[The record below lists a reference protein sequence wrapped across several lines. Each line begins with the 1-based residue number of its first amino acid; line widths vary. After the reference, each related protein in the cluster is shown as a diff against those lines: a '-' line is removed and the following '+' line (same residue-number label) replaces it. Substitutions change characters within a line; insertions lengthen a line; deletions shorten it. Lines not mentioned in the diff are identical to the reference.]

1 MRVAPPR
8 PPSLDDWI
16 AGAIEQLGCTAHPA
30 LVASLLFEKI
40 EALET
45 RAPKAREMLIR
56 SALMRA
62 VKGGVGRP

>member
-1 MRVAPPR
+1 VTRA
-8 PPSLDDWI
+8 PSLDQWI
-16 AGAIEQLGCTAHPA
+16 SAAVDQLGPAAHPA

-56 SALMRA
+56 AALLRA
-62 VKGGVGRP
+62 VKGG